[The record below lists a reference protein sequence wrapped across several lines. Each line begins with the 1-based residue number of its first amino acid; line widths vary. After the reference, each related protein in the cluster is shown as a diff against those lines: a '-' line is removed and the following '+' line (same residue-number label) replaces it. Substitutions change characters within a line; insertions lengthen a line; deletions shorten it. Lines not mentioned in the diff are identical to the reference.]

1 MTDQPHATY
10 AELGTRPREGDRII
24 VIVGEQTGWTGRV
37 TALIDRGTAV
47 ECRMQ
52 RPTGQGSVRI
62 IQRVDAV
69 AKLLPHVPALDSIDD
84 AEAWLA
90 AHDPEPRPAYVE
102 GNIVRFR
109 WQLPDRVENLDG
121 KVVGFIAPD
130 LWEPMPAY
138 RVLAVLEGEPAVCIV
153 SADAIID

>member
-1 MTDQPHATY
+1 VTDQPHATY

-109 WQLPDRVENLDG
+109 W